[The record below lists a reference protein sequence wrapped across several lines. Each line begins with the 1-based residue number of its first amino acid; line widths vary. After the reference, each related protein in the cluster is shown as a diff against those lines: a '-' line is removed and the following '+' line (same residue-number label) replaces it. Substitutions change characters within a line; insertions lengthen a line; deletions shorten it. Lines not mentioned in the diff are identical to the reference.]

1 MNQKMIKGLLAGKLV
16 VKKAG
21 MVTGS
26 VCIHFPDPKIQDIV
40 LKDQSPVDVFQ
51 RINISADAIKQSNLS
66 DLVTAG
72 HVVIL

>member
-1 MNQKMIKGLLAGKLV
+1 MNQKLIKGLLAKKLI
-16 VKKAG
+16 VKKGG

-26 VCIHFPDPKIQDIV
+26 VCIHFPDASIEDIV

-66 DLVTAG
+66 DLVSAG